1 MLVLSFQIVMLVL
14 CFQIVMLVLCF
25 QIAMLGNCFV
35 GVKTSSIG
43 LKPAIELFLWAESF
57 TESILRGYEATSFFH
72 LVTSPVF
79 HFETSSTPTRTFGS
93 LELLL
98 AMWILL
104 ASPLTLA
111 TTKSN
116 ESEYPEMKTLV
127 TTEVPGALRSKLRP
141 LMFPSLPTAIVT
153 GTARSTIYLGL
164 QTVCSLLCSLIERSP
179 VVSPEIIYKDDGG
192 GGGPPLV
199 VG

>member
-1 MLVLSFQIVMLVL
+1 MLVLS
-14 CFQIVMLVLCF
+14 F

-79 HFETSSTPTRTFGS
+79 HFETSSAPTRTFGS

-141 LMFPSLPTAIVT
+141 LMFPSL
-153 GTARSTIYLGL
+153 SN
-164 QTVCSLLCSLIERSP
+164 CSCNRYNRHHQQFTSGSRPS
-179 VVSPEIIYKDDGG
+179 VAYFVH
-192 GGGPPLV
+192 
-199 VG
+199 